1 MRIDS
6 VISPWIFFAAGFPLL
21 FTSILTAAEVDP
33 VAVAVGDQHA
43 LALKVIEGEAWVWAW
58 GANTFGQLGSDPCET
73 SHQFTPGFVAE
84 LPVTIRAL
92 RAGAY
97 HSLALDNT
105 GRVWSWGRNH
115 YGQLGDGSFEDR
127 FTPLP
132 ITDSNTVVMA
142 DIAAGENFSMA
153 LDENGM
159 VWAWGDNRRR
169 QIGPLAQEAL
179 QIAIPLQVTGAIGA
193 RVTALGAG
201 REHGLAVAESQAYG
215 WGRGTE
221 GQLTLD
227 QWFDRNQ
234 PVWLPD
240 VNDANTIAAGL
251 THSLAL
257 DPNGGVLAW
266 GLNDHGQLG
275 NGSLEPPV
283 TPVRPF
289 TDPNTLITAVVA
301 GTRHSLALDQA
312 GDVWAWG
319 DNRAGQ
325 VGNGDPNQT
334 VLLPESIT
342 LEDMH
347 CLTLAAGDTYNLS
360 MDTTGLAWEWGQ
372 LDVNDANDINEPIPV
387 LVPDFPC
394 VLDVSVGDGGTLTEP
409 NLGVWFYSLAETIPL
424 EAAPEPHF
432 HFRSWTGTA
441 ADNGLVSDVND
452 PRTTLF
458 IQGDQSLRAH
468 FDPNQY
474 RLTIDSSPGG
484 QVDTPGEGTFTVT
497 HAPPISLDVMRASD
511 EYSFDHW
518 ELVEGSGVFENAQTG
533 NTTFTIASDSSIKAH
548 FIASSSAGL
557 VDPLRTVVAQE
568 LERSYGIVTEN
579 PNTGDMA
586 LLETLDASDA
596 NIVEL
601 KGLEWAVNLHTLNL
615 NNNRVSDVNILTEIP
630 ALRTLMLDR
639 NNDPNIA
646 VLVTMTKLS
655 TLHFSGNPVPDYA
668 TFAALVNLETLVL
681 NNTNDTLEDIPEMW
695 LTQLPRLRVLSI
707 RGNRGLRK
715 SDHNIRRLLT
725 EVCIPNGGGIAVDG

>member
-6 VISPWIFFAAGFPLL
+6 VITPWILFAAALPLL
-21 FTSILTAAEVDP
+21 FGSPLTAVEVEP

-43 LALKVIEGEAWVWAW
+43 LALKVIEGEAWVWTW
-58 GANTFGQLGSDPCET
+58 GANTFGQLGSDPCEI
-73 SHQFTPGFVAE
+73 SHRFTPGFVAE
-84 LPVTIRAL
+84 LPVSIRTL

-97 HSLALDNT
+97 HSLALDST
-105 GRVWSWGRNH
+105 GRVWSWGRND
-115 YGQLGDGSFEDR
+115 YGQLGDGSFVDR
-127 FTPLP
+127 FAPLP
-132 ITDSNTVVMA
+132 VTDSNTVVMVA
-142 DIAAGENFSMA
+142 IAAGENFSMA

-179 QIAIPLQVTGAIGA
+179 QIAIPLQVTGATGA
-193 RVTALGAG
+193 RMTALGAG
-201 REHGLAVAESQAYG
+201 REHGLAVAESQTYG

-240 VNDANTIAAGL
+240 VNDANTVAAGL
-251 THSLAL
+251 THGLAL
-257 DPNGGVLAW
+257 DPNGGVWAW

-275 NGSLEPPV
+275 NGSLETPQ
-283 TPVRPF
+283 TPVDPF
-289 TDPNTLITAVVA
+289 ADPNIVIAAIAA
-301 GTRHSLALDQA
+301 GTRHSLALDPA
-312 GDVWAWG
+312 GKIWAWG

-325 VGNGDPNQT
+325 VGNGDPNHT
-334 VLLPESIT
+334 VLQPELIA
-342 LEDMH
+342 LEDIQ

-372 LDVNDANDINEPIPV
+372 LDVKDVNDINEPIPV
-387 LVPDFPC
+387 LVPNFPC
-394 VLDVSVGDGGTLTEP
+394 VLDVSVGEGGTITEP
-409 NLGVWFYSLAETIPL
+409 NLGVWLYSLAETVPL

-432 HFRSWTGTA
+432 HFRSWSGTA
-441 ADNGLVSDVND
+441 ADSGLVSDVNN
-452 PRTTLF
+452 PQATLF

-474 RLTIDSSPGG
+474 RLTIDSSAGG

-497 HAPPISLDVMRASD
+497 HAPPIPLAVVRESD

-518 ELVEGSGVFENAQTG
+518 ELVEGSGVFENAHAG
-533 NTTFTIASDSSIKAH
+533 NTTFAIASDSSIKAH
-548 FIASSSAGL
+548 FISSSSAGL
-557 VDPLRTVVAQE
+557 VDPLRTVVSQE
-568 LERSYGIVTEN
+568 LERSFGIVTEN
-579 PNTGDMA
+579 PNTDDMA

-596 NIVEL
+596 HIVEL
-601 KGLEWAVNLHTLNL
+601 QGLEWAVNLHTLNL
-615 NNNRVSDVNILTEIP
+615 NDNRVSDVNVLTEMP

-639 NNDPNIA
+639 NSNPNIA
-646 VLVTMTKLS
+646 ILVTMTELS

-668 TFAALVNLETLVL
+668 IFAALANLETLVL
-681 NNTNDTLEDIPEMW
+681 NDTNDTLEDIPEIW

-707 RGNRGLRK
+707 RGNLGLRK
-715 SDHNIRRLLT
+715 SDLNIRRLLT
-725 EVCIPNGGGIAVDG
+725 EVCIPNGGGVAVDR